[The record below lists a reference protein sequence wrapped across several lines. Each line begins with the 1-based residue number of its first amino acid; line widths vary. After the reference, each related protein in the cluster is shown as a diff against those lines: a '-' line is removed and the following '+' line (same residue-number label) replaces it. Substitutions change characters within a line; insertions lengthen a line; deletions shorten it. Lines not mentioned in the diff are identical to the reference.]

1 MIILIINFQIYKTH
15 IKPIKP
21 QKPYLIKPVKPAG
34 LGFIIKPG
42 FYANPDA
49 LTPNPGYMCGLYREL
64 PALLMADLRVKSMS
78 DLISWL
84 AGSNTLTPNPG
95 FRCSLYRGTAYP
107 IDRRPQSEVHVR
119 PDKLVSGFQ
128 HIDT

>member
-1 MIILIINFQIYKTH
+1 
-15 IKPIKP
+15 
-21 QKPYLIKPVKPAG
+21 
-34 LGFIIKPG
+34 
-42 FYANPDA
+42 
-49 LTPNPGYMCGLYREL
+49 
-64 PALLMADLRVKSMS
+64 MS

-119 PDKLVSGFQ
+119 PDKLEVVIGVNCTGEQPTLLTEDSRVKSMPDL
-128 HIDT
+128 ISWRWL